1 MSINFPDGVVA
12 EVISNLSNIFHRRV
26 TLDEKCGMLDIK
38 LVGFL
43 HKVKHC
49 RRLAVNKI
57 ELPMLLD
64 ILERLFVFLD
74 LVGIFLFETALRP
87 ARLALVLLIDRCKLV
102 TLFHLGDK
110 RVDSCELPFQ
120 LRKLVRVVIG
130 VFALEKETC
139 KHIFKVV
146 VYALV

>member
-57 ELPMLLD
+57 GLPMFLD
-64 ILERLFVFLD
+64 ILDR
-74 LVGIFLFETALRP
+74 FLFETALRP
-87 ARLALVLLIDRCKLV
+87 ARLALVLFIDRCKLV

-130 VFALEKETC
+130 VFALEKKLASTYS
-139 KHIFKVV
+139 KQLYMFSFDRSFVRTR
-146 VYALV
+146 